1 MATTDTRAIATTQA
15 AGAQTPQDAE
25 IRQWAQVVEMT
36 GVDLATIALIR
47 QKQGKDPAP
56 PIEMGM
62 FLHACKQLGLDPLS
76 NQAYW
81 IRRAGKGALQV
92 GIDGFRLIASRSGAY
107 AGSEPAVFRGTQELK
122 DGNRTLVVPSEAQVV
137 VWRIVQGRKCAY
149 TGQAFW
155 DEFYPG
161 DGPVGAMYRSKPRLM
176 LAKDAEAQALR
187 KGFAAELVGM
197 PVRAVEIA
205 EVEAEDVTTRP
216 GARPAFNAAD
226 YDRLQGSEE
235 DGTFFDQ
242 PAPTTPPPGRGEAPT
257 SPRRPDDQAGEQRA
271 YDEVFVEDPPTEAE
285 KTAPRDPETGEV
297 LDQAPDQRPIIA
309 AWADNRKL
317 VQRAQKLGLQ
327 GLPVLNNR
335 SPDDVV
341 AAANRTL
348 LERITNF
355 ELDQKL
361 MQGET
366 V

>member
-107 AGSEPAVFRGTQELK
+107 AGSEPAVFRGAQELK
-122 DGNRTLVVPSEAQVV
+122 DGNRTLIVPSEAQVV

-205 EVEAEDVTTRP
+205 EVEVEEVTTRP
-216 GARPAFNAAD
+216 AARPAFNPAD
-226 YDRLQGSEE
+226 YDRIHGSEE
-235 DGTFFDQ
+235 DGTYFDQ
-242 PAPTTPPPGRGEAPT
+242 PAPTT
-257 SPRRPDDQAGEQRA
+257 
-271 YDEVFVEDPPTEAE
+271 PPTEAE
-285 KTAPRDPETGEV
+285 KTAPRDVETDEV
-297 LDQAPDQRPIIA
+297 LERPIIA

-317 VQRAQKLGLQ
+317 VQQAQKLGLQ

-335 SPDDVV
+335 STDDVV
-341 AAANRTL
+341 AEANRVL
-348 LERITNF
+348 LERIKNH
-355 ELDQKL
+355 ELDQALVAEQAKASI
-361 MQGET
+361 
-366 V
+366 

>member
-1 MATTDTRAIATTQA
+1 MATTDTRAIVTTQA

-122 DGNRTLVVPSEAQVV
+122 DGNRTLIVPSEAQVV

-197 PVRAVEIA
+197 PVRAVEVA
-205 EVEAEDVTTRP
+205 EVEVEEVTTRP
-216 GARPAFNAAD
+216 AARPAFNPAD
-226 YDRLQGSEE
+226 YDRIHGSEE
-235 DGTFFDQ
+235 DGTFYDQ

-257 SPRRPDDQAGEQRA
+257 SPRRPD
-271 YDEVFVEDPPTEAE
+271 EVLSVDP
-285 KTAPRDPETGEV
+285 DTGEV
-297 LDQAPDQRPIIA
+297 LDLVEQPGRPIIA

-317 VQRAQKLGLQ
+317 VQRAQQLGLQ

-341 AAANRTL
+341 AAANRDLT
-348 LERITNF
+348 ERIHHH

-361 MQGET
+361 VAEQAKAGI
-366 V
+366 